1 MPRGRPKGSKNKV
14 KRVSMNLNLPV
25 GGTRFLKTKKRL
37 AAATAAYAAFSPTQM
52 SGGNTAAA
60 LFPYGTASSFYK
72 GKKIRQPRKSK
83 SPTTS
88 AAAVVKAVKSAAA
101 VKSAVKAVVSAA
113 AKVKKAASPTQ
124 LQNLAKAREA
134 RAANRGLYAVLPK
147 GGTRALNT
155 VARRQATA
163 AAYAA
168 MTPAQMSGRNT
179 MPALAVYGSPPVDR
193 IGRFIVSR

>member
-1 MPRGRPKGSKNKV
+1 MPRGRPKGSKNK
-14 KRVSMNLNLPV
+14 VSMNLNLPV
-25 GGTRFLKTKKRL
+25 GGTRFLNTKKRI
-37 AAATAAYAAFSPTQM
+37 AAKTAAYAAFSPAQM
-52 SGGNTAAA
+52 SGRNTMAA

-88 AAAVVKAVKSAAA
+88 AAAVVKAVKSVAA

-124 LQNLAKAREA
+124 LANLAKAREA
-134 RAANRGLYAVLPK
+134 RAASRGLYAVLPK

-155 VARRQATA
+155 VARRQAKA
-163 AAYAA
+163 LAYAGMSAA
-168 MTPAQMSGRNT
+168 MLSGGNT
-179 MPALAVYGSPPVDR
+179 MPAVSVYGNAPTDR